1 MARKDREQ
9 VPWRHGVFAT
19 PLYTS
24 GFIYAAGVGLG
35 TIEDLGHTVPLDIL
49 GIGSVGGVILAAGA
63 RFVREGGNGHSWKAR
78 AYHTAFS
85 GIWTGAAAAWL
96 NWTAH
101 GTPWTL
107 ASASVVAAAATMLTP
122 LYGIDRFLRAPE
134 IAEQWAKEEAEASKH
149 LTDWQTM
156 FAAVGI
162 RGVFVESKDKTHNG
176 YQLTLK
182 LTETDY
188 QGILPHLGR
197 LEMKASLRA
206 GALTLKPGELSD
218 QAYLSVSTRNV
229 LAETVQLEPGDH
241 PITIN
246 EPLTLGMLESGEPIE
261 ILLRQNSVFIA
272 GKKGSGKSVLLHA
285 LISMVARCID
295 AVIWMVDMAG
305 GNTAK
310 RWVRPWVEGWKDK
323 NGKVIDRPLIDWVAI
338 TEEEA
343 VRMYNAAHDIADERA
358 RTMRGGKIVPAVR
371 KPAIIVITEEGSD
384 LMAWSPSAVKPKTR
398 GIKKGRKAAIDYI
411 DVAQRGTGPNT
422 GGGEIESQYDTVIGM
437 KFPRRGE
444 GQFVFPDFY
453 HEVNLASLPG
463 NGAAYLKTPTMAS
476 HEPPAKGRFAYI
488 NDDEGCDDIEQMSV
502 ARWEI
507 RPDLDA
513 EAVAVA
519 TKWGY
524 ADRWSDQDRIG
535 WLLDAYGLDAPAGPA
550 SAHTASAGTGGT
562 GTLQAAPPVPPT
574 TSSGSLPSG
583 LGQLGDLPS
592 VEDYMKK
599 YGGGAQPP
607 AGAPGPAG
615 GGDQAPDE
623 AAVASAVARAIAE
636 AERLTAQAAEEQE
649 RAKKTDPRSRQHPRR
664 DEVLAMVRDAG
675 PEGITIEACRD
686 RLRSQYPGEEPPS
699 RQSISGWFVKTEEI
713 YQPGGKKSPYVWTD
727 PDHPAPPT
735 PLDEDEDTASAE
747 TLQGDDPNRPGL
759 PTTLAGDA
767 GSVSARVLQ
776 GDDLELFLH
785 AVELVVSTQFGSASM
800 LQRKQRIGHAKALEL
815 MDQMSAR
822 NIVGPSDGSKAREV
836 LVKPADLDQLL
847 ADINNEGRN
856 S

>member
-1 MARKDREQ
+1 MARKDRDV

-24 GFIYAAGVGLG
+24 GVIYAAGVGMG

-63 RFVREGGNGHSWKAR
+63 RFVREGGDGHSWKAR

-107 ASASVVAAAATMLTP
+107 ASASIVAAAATMLTP

-162 RGVFVESKDKTHNG
+162 RGVLVESKDKTHNG

-188 QGILPHLGR
+188 HGILPHLSR

-218 QAYLSVSTRNV
+218 QAFLSVSTRNV

-310 RWVRPWVEGWKDK
+310 RWIRPWVEGWKDK

-358 RTMRGGKIVPAVR
+358 RTMRGGKIVPKKE
-371 KPAIIVITEEGSD
+371 KPAIIIITEEGSD

-422 GGGEIESQYDTVIGM
+422 GGGEIESQYDTIIGLR
-437 KFPRRGE
+437 FPRRGE
-444 GQFVFPDFY
+444 GQFVFPDHY

-463 NGAAYLKTPTMAS
+463 NGAAYVKTPTMAS

-488 NDDEGCDDIEQMSV
+488 NDDEDCDDIEQMSV

-507 RPDLDA
+507 RPDMDA

-550 SAHTASAGTGGT
+550 AAHTSSAGAGGT

-574 TSSGSLPSG
+574 TSSGTLPSG
-583 LGQLGDLPS
+583 LGQVGDLPS
-592 VEDYMKK
+592 VEDYMRK
-599 YGGGAQPP
+599 YGGAQPP
-607 AGAPGPAG
+607 AGAPSPAG
-615 GGDQAPDE
+615 GEDQAPDE

-649 RAKKTDPRSRQHPRR
+649 NAKKTAPKSRQHPRK

-686 RLRSQYPGEEPPS
+686 RLRAQYPGEEPPS
-699 RQSISGWFVKTEEI
+699 RQSIHGWFVKTEEI
-713 YQPGGKKSPYVWTD
+713 CQPGGKNSAYVWAD
-727 PDHPAPPT
+727 PDHPAPAT
-735 PLDEDEDTASAE
+735 VSEEDEDI
-747 TLQGDDPNRPGL
+747 
-759 PTTLAGDA
+759 
-767 GSVSARVLQ
+767 VSADVLQ
-776 GDDLELFLH
+776 GDDLDLLLH
-785 AVELVVSTQFGSASM
+785 AVELVVSTQFGSTSM
-800 LQRKQRIGHAKALEL
+800 LQRKQRIGFAKAQEL

-822 NIVGPSDGSKAREV
+822 NIVGPRDGDKAREV
-836 LVKPADLDQLL
+836 LAKPADLERLL
-847 ADINNEGRN
+847 ADIKNEGRN

>member
-1 MARKDREQ
+1 MARSKDRDV

-24 GFIYAAGVGLG
+24 AVIYAAGVGMG

-49 GIGSVGGVILAAGA
+49 GIGSVGGVVLAAGA
-63 RFVREGGNGHSWKAR
+63 RFVREGGAGHSWKAR
-78 AYHTAFS
+78 TYHTVFS

-107 ASASVVAAAATMLTP
+107 ASASAVAAAATMLTP

-156 FAAVGI
+156 LVAVGI
-162 RGVFVESKDKTHNG
+162 RGVIVESKDKTHNG

-188 QGILPHLGR
+188 QGILPHLAR

-229 LAETVQLEPGDH
+229 LGETVQLEEGYH
-241 PITIN
+241 PLTIN
-246 EPLTLGMLESGEPIE
+246 EPLTLGKLESGEPIE

-285 LISMVARCID
+285 LISMLARCID

-310 RWVRPWVEGWKDK
+310 RWIRPWVEGWKDK
-323 NGKVIDRPLIDWVAI
+323 KGKVIDRPLIDWVAI

-358 RTMRGGKIVPAVR
+358 RTMRGGKIVPKKE
-371 KPAIIVITEEGSD
+371 KPALILITEEGSD

-398 GIKKGRKAAIDYI
+398 GIKKGRKAAIDYV

-463 NGAAYLKTPTMAS
+463 NGAAYIKTLSMPS

-488 NDDEGCDDIEQMSV
+488 NDDEDCDDIEQMSV

-513 EAVAVA
+513 EAVAIA
-519 TKWGY
+519 NKWGY
-524 ADRWSDQDRIG
+524 EDRWSNLDRIG
-535 WLLDAYGLDAPAGPA
+535 WLLDAYGLDAPAGPV
-550 SAHTASAGTGGT
+550 SAHTASTGGGGT
-562 GTLQAAPPVPPT
+562 STLQAAPPVPPT
-574 TSSGSLPSG
+574 TSSGTLPSG

-592 VEDYMKK
+592 VEDYLKK
-599 YGGGAQPP
+599 YGDGTQPP
-607 AGAPGPAG
+607 AGPGGVPTG

-623 AAVASAVARAIAE
+623 AAVAAAVARAIAE

-649 RAKKTDPRSRQHPRR
+649 QAKQPDPKPRQHPRR
-664 DEVLAMVRDAG
+664 DEILAMVRDAG

-686 RLRSQYPGEEPPS
+686 RLRDQHPDEEPPS
-699 RQSISGWFVKTEEI
+699 RQSITAWFSKTEEI
-713 YQPGGKKSPYVWTD
+713 YQPGGKKSPYVWAD
-727 PDHPAPPT
+727 PDHLAPPT
-735 PLDEDEDTASAE
+735 TTDSDGDIVSAE
-747 TLQGDDPNRPGL
+747 
-759 PTTLAGDA
+759 
-767 GSVSARVLQ
+767 VLQ
-776 GDDLELFLH
+776 GDDLDLLLH
-785 AVELVVSTQFGSASM
+785 AVDLVVSTQFGSASM
-800 LQRKQRIGHAKALEL
+800 LQRKQRIGYAKATEL
-815 MDQMSAR
+815 MDQLSAR
-822 NIVGPSDGSKAREV
+822 NIVGPRDGDKAREV
-836 LVKPADLDQLL
+836 LVKPADLDRLL
-847 ADINNEGRN
+847 DDIKNEGRN
-856 S
+856 P